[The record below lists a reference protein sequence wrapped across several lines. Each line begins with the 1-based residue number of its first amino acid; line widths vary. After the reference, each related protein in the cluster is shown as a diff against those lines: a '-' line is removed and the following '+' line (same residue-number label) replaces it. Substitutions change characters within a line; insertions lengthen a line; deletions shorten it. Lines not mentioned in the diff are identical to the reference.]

1 MVDWC
6 LKLGFVACC
15 RGLGV
20 FEEGGE
26 VMAKFWQVAGIR
38 QNIPASCRNPAKA
51 VSPTEAV
58 EVVIEVFLFVLRC
71 FINRKVCRFI
81 IGNLSK

>member
-1 MVDWC
+1 MSRTGYI
-6 LKLGFVACC
+6 KGY
-15 RGLGV
+15 R
-20 FEEGGE
+20 E
-26 VMAKFWQVAGIR
+26 VMVKFRQVAGIR
-38 QNIPASCRNPAKA
+38 QNIPASRRNPAKA